1 MKFKDLKA
9 MPKNELNEKLLELK
23 RELIKEN
30 AQVAIGTIPKNPGK
44 LKTTKKTIAKI
55 KSLVSRSEEA
65 KKV

>member
-1 MKFKDLKA
+1 MKFKDLKIIQ
-9 MPKNELNEKLLELK
+9 KTELNEKLLELR

-44 LKTTKKTIAKI
+44 LKQTKKTIAKI
-55 KSLVSRSEEA
+55 KTLLNKAEEA

>member
-9 MPKNELNEKLLELK
+9 MQKNELNEKLLELK

-55 KSLVSRSEEA
+55 KSLLS
-65 KKV
+65 KV

>member
-9 MPKNELNEKLLELK
+9 MQKNELNEKLLELK

-44 LKTTKKTIAKI
+44 LKTKKKTIAKI
-55 KSLVSRSEEA
+55 KSLLSKVEEA

>member
-9 MPKNELNEKLLELK
+9 MPRNELNEKLLELK

-55 KSLVSRSEEA
+55 KSLVSKSEEA

>member
-9 MPKNELNEKLLELK
+9 MQKNELNEKLLELK

-55 KSLVSRSEEA
+55 KSLLSKVEEA